1 MARFKQGDA
10 GKPGMKTSSRSSP
23 LRQALLAL
31 ASMLSLPA
39 ARGADAPVPI
49 RVMVIATYESGKDR
63 GDAPGELQY
72 WAERQDLGQAIP
84 VPGVDH
90 PLLTNGKG
98 LYAMVSGTSS
108 RCAVQIMALAADP
121 RFDLTRTYFVVS
133 GIGGGFPRV
142 MSLGSAVWVQRV
154 VDGNPAFEIDSRE
167 IPADWPIGLVAI
179 GATKPGQGSANVDSV
194 PPAGVSDDSSGG
206 IGTVAFRLNPSLV
219 EWAYGL
225 TKDVGIPDSDAL
237 RAFGRRFG
245 GYPVALKPPFVL
257 MGDSIGS
264 DRFFHGEIMARWAED
279 WDRLYTRGAGRLAIS
294 DCEDAGACLAF
305 QRLARMGKVDF
316 SRLLVL
322 RTACNFTVPPA
333 GVTAAGSLFG
343 DTISDSSGVAYLPA
357 LEADYRVGS
366 VVVLELLRGWDHYRD
381 HVP

>member
-1 MARFKQGDA
+1 M
-10 GKPGMKTSSRSSP
+10 
-23 LRQALLAL
+23 LLAATSFL
-31 ASMLSLPA
+31 FVPR
-39 ARGADAPVPI
+39 ARGADAPVAIP
-49 RVMVIATYESGKDR
+49 VLVIATYESGKDR
-63 GDAPGELQY
+63 GDTPGELQY
-72 WAERQDLGQAIP
+72 WAERQDLAQEIK

-121 RFDLTRTYFVVS
+121 RFDLTHTYFVVS
-133 GIGGGFPRV
+133 GIGGGFPRT
-142 MSLGSAVWVQRV
+142 MSLGSAVWVRTV

-179 GATKPGQGSANVDSV
+179 GATKPGQGSANLDSA

-206 IGTVAFRLNPSLV
+206 VGTVAFKLNPSLV
-219 EWAYGL
+219 EWAYNL
-225 TKDVGIPDSDAL
+225 TKDVAIPDSDAL
-237 RAFGRRFG
+237 RAFGRRFER
-245 GYPVALKPPFVL
+245 YPAALRPPSVI

-279 WDRLYTRGAGRLAIS
+279 WDRIYTRGAGRLAIS

-305 QRLARMGKVDF
+305 QRLAQMGKIDF
-316 SRLLVL
+316 NRLLIL

-333 GVTAAGSLFG
+333 GVTAARSLFG

-366 VVVLELLRGWDHYRD
+366 VVVLKLLEGWADYRD